1 MGATS
6 FPSSTSI
13 ACVYWEIWQIWS
25 WKPTVPGRK
34 KTQVVMAGAASG
46 SQEGPPAEGLR
57 GGISHSCGEGHQG
70 SEGTKGA
77 GTVTGSSPQHL
88 MTAGGA
94 PREIEARP
102 QPFSLETSR
111 LLL

>member
-34 KTQVVMAGAASG
+34 KTQVVMAGVASG

-57 GGISHSCGEGHQG
+57 VGGGGSATAVVRDIKAVRGPRVPAPSPAVLHS
-70 SEGTKGA
+70 
-77 GTVTGSSPQHL
+77 
-88 MTAGGA
+88 
-94 PREIEARP
+94 I
-102 QPFSLETSR
+102 
-111 LLL
+111 